1 MLCSPSST
9 PFQNAPCQPNN
20 EHGKC
25 FLRFLAKEECSF
37 NLSGYVCK
45 FVTQLVKGRREKYSV
60 CGGRGVDRRAAGDR
74 ELERNNLFGVRD

>member
-1 MLCSPSST
+1 MRHVNQIMSMASV
-9 PFQNAPCQPNN
+9 
-20 EHGKC
+20 

-60 CGGRGVDRRAAGDR
+60 CGGKGVDRRAVG
-74 ELERNNLFGVRD
+74 G